1 MVVETERPRDR
12 ENVKTKLLQ
21 FTACSLNC
29 QSRVFVDN
37 NVVHINLIEHGY
49 SSGES
54 PEIP

>member
-1 MVVETERPRDR
+1 VVVETERPRDR

-37 NVVHINLIEHGY
+37 NDVCVNLIEHGY
-49 SSGES
+49 ASGER